1 MKFKEIN
8 VFFDNGTYKRSV
20 GILAMVANK
29 ILFEYDNAWIDSHLE
44 LAPIQLPTSRRSFQF
59 ETSKLVNSV
68 PGLFGDS
75 LPDGW
80 GLLIM
85 DRFFNKKGIKRDEIT
100 PIDRLAYLGEDAM
113 GALCYKPSLD
123 HENNVSEAV
132 GIGETARD
140 AYELFE
146 GNVEDASRLLAKIG
160 GSPGGTRPKVLIGIS
175 DSGREFVSGIGAL
188 PDGFSHWMIKFSGL
202 GKNELRSFG
211 PYEGVLEYIYL
222 EIAKAAGI
230 NVFEYCQTNK
240 R

>member
-1 MKFKEIN
+1 M
-8 VFFDNGTYKRSV
+8 
-20 GILAMVANK
+20 
-29 ILFEYDNAWIDSHLE
+29 
-44 LAPIQLPTSRRSFQF
+44 
-59 ETSKLVNSV
+59 
-68 PGLFGDS
+68 
-75 LPDGW
+75 
-80 GLLIM
+80 LIM

-113 GALCYKPSLD
+113 GTLCYKPSLD

-140 AYELFE
+140 AYALFE

-211 PYEGVLEYIYL
+211 PYEGVLE
-222 EIAKAAGI
+222 
-230 NVFEYCQTNK
+230 
-240 R
+240 